1 MWDNVDDP
9 GGHGAKGNKP
19 LTERLILHDV
29 TFVRHPTESSSRTR
43 RVEGRGSGGLPMRGH
58 TDSGKRHE

>member
-29 TFVRHPTESSSRTR
+29 TFVRHP
-43 RVEGRGSGGLPMRGH
+43 
-58 TDSGKRHE
+58 K